1 MFLKL
6 TLTTLSVEIYDVPNY
21 TSTLIRKPTDWS
33 AQLYF
38 TFCFIS
44 VTFSK
49 TFTTNSK
56 LHFLKGRSTLHTISW
71 PFCYVGEHVK
81 QAENRMV
88 N

>member
-1 MFLKL
+1 MFLKS

-56 LHFLKGRSTLHTISW
+56 LHFLEDLSPLYTQYPGLFVMFGRKLKKLRI
-71 PFCYVGEHVK
+71 
-81 QAENRMV
+81 V